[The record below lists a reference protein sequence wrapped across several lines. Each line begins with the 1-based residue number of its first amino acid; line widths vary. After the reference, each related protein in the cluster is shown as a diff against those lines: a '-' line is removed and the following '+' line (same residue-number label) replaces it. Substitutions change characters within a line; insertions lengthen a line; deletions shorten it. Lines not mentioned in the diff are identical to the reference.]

1 MSFLTWLLG
10 GISGLTG
17 LSSMAAFLVH
27 LIGGNAD
34 MALQYFMVLGLSVA
48 LGWMVTYCRQATPK
62 VAARIA

>member
-17 LSSMAAFLVH
+17 VSSMAAFLVH

-48 LGWMVTYCRQATPK
+48 LGWLVTYCRQADFK
-62 VAARIA
+62 VAPRTA